1 MAFAGKYELV
11 HQENFETFMKAI
23 GLSDELIQKGKDVK
37 SVTEI
42 QQNGKHFIVTVTTG
56 SKVLRNEFTIGEEAE
71 LETPTGEKVKSVV
84 KLEGD
89 NKLVVQLKAITST
102 TELSGDT
109 ITHVRLSTLLYYF
122 YVCLN
127 VSSNNTSYSDNKMKI
142 TNNDGDLRWP
152 YT

>member
-109 ITHVRLSTLLYYF
+109 ITHVRLSTLLMF
-122 YVCLN
+122 RRVGLA
-127 VSSNNTSYSDNKMKI
+127 VPL
-142 TNNDGDLRWP
+142 TN
-152 YT
+152 